1 MNKISIVIPSYNR
14 GNYIIET
21 LKSVVNQT
29 SSEWEC
35 LIVDD
40 GSTDATEKL
49 VKNFMEQYPEF
60 PFQWMTNQRAKGAQ
74 GARNTGILNSTGDYL
89 LFLDSDDLLD
99 VHCIENRL
107 QTALRHP
114 EAHYFAF
121 PVRLFHEVPGDS
133 DLVWNKMHK
142 KHWNV
147 LDRFLLHD
155 APWQTLG
162 CLWSR
167 HAITEIGLWDEQVS
181 SLQDWD
187 VHIQAVIHPKLKGW
201 LCSDE
206 LAFDAYYRV
215 GSYDSVSKKFS
226 SPQGAVTNV
235 HLVQKT
241 YIALKQ
247 YDLFEVHKPGFRR
260 FLWIMNTLVS
270 IGDNSLGRK
279 LYAQYGEVYDL
290 NRIQKKAYDFYF
302 KTRFN
307 MSKPKLMRGVASLVP
322 KLVPLTNMPERQD
335 TCMKLSIKELN

>member
-1 MNKISIVIPSYNR
+1 MKVSIIIPSYNR
-14 GNYIIET
+14 GRFIIET
-21 LKSVVNQT
+21 LQSVRNQT
-29 SSEWEC
+29 VLDWEC

-40 GSTDATEKL
+40 GSTDDTGQL
-49 VKNFMEQYPEF
+49 VQNFIDQHSEF
-60 PFQWMTNQRAKGAQ
+60 PFKWMTNQRSKGAQ
-74 GARNTGILNSTGDYL
+74 GARNTGILNSTGDFL
-89 LFLDSDDLLD
+89 LFLDSDDVLD

-121 PVRLFHEVPGDS
+121 PIRLFNEVPGDS

-142 KHWNV
+142 ENWSV
-147 LDRFLLHD
+147 LDRFLVHD

-167 HAITEIGLWDEQVS
+167 RAITEIGMWDEQVS

-187 VHIQAVIHPKLKGW
+187 VHIQAVINPKLKGW
-201 LCSDE
+201 FCNDE
-206 LAFDAYYRV
+206 MAFDAYYRV

-241 YIALKQ
+241 FKALKN
-247 YDLFEVHKPGFRR
+247 YDLFELHKSGFRR

-270 IGDNSLGRK
+270 IGDHKLGLI
-279 LYAQYGEVYDL
+279 LYKQYGKVYEL
-290 NRIQKKAYDFYF
+290 NGFQKKAYDFYF
-302 KTRFN
+302 NTRFN
-307 MSKPKLMRGVASLVP
+307 MSKPKLMRGLASLVP
-322 KLVPLTNMPERQD
+322 KLIPIADMPERED
-335 TCMKLSIKELN
+335 TCMKLSIKELS